1 MTADAA
7 PKSRWFRRHRSPGG
21 LIVGND
27 VVNIAYGD
35 PVDETMND
43 NDAIN
48 YRSYH
53 VSPTGQII
61 SGDNLVKT
69 ENWDAANN
77 TAMNAQGKNSQ
88 SYGKLRE
95 EGDEH
100 FDQLKKQKNV
110 GPYYPDTSG
119 FTFVMKEKDCLDVTF
134 DGIEGYGCQEGA
146 GDVFPSGVVPPL
158 SSEASYE
165 LQKTL
170 DGRLMSCDANLGMEE
185 KVESDILA
193 DDTISYG
200 CSDTSAGEI
209 FPDGVSHLSPTT
221 KEELQKTLD
230 GEFLTCGATEMQE
243 TRSSSDPL
251 PTGCCTNNKPGEGFG
266 FMASV
271 IVGRL
276 LGQEKGSPNVT
287 SDDPSDNGVNED
299 RDLNADL
306 YARRINRENSIIDV
320 ESFEESRQNRLE
332 QLRRNKR
339 AIEERQRLGY
349 GKNQTIV
356 IPRNDLYDTKGES
369 DVSEFV
375 EIPISELQ
383 VGAPVTEKQT
393 KKFFLRRK
401 LLFIGTLLLISI
413 GVAVLAVALFLPTR
427 EL

>member
-7 PKSRWFRRHRSPGG
+7 QKSRWFRRVRSPGG

-27 VVNIAYGD
+27 VVNVAYGD
-35 PVDETMND
+35 PVDESMNN
-43 NDAIN
+43 NDVSN
-48 YRSYH
+48 YGSYRI
-53 VSPTGQII
+53 SPTGQII

-77 TAMNAQGKNSQ
+77 TATNPRGKNSQ

-95 EGDEH
+95 EGDDH
-100 FDQLKKQKNV
+100 FEQLKKQKNV

-119 FTFVMKEKDCLDVTF
+119 FTFIMKEKDCLDATF

-146 GDVFPSGVVPPL
+146 GDIFPAGVVPPL
-158 SSEASYE
+158 SSASSYE

-170 DGRLMSCDANLGMEE
+170 DGRLISCDANLAMEE
-185 KVESDILA
+185 KVENDILA

-209 FPDGVSHLSPTT
+209 FPDGASHLSPTT

-230 GEFLTCGATEMQE
+230 GDFLTCGAAEMQE
-243 TRSSSDPL
+243 TSSSSDPL

-266 FMASV
+266 FMAAV

-276 LGQEKGSPNVT
+276 LGQEKESPNIA
-287 SDDPSDNGVNED
+287 SDDPSDNGAEQD
-299 RDLNADL
+299 KDLNADL
-306 YARRINRENSIIDV
+306 RARRINRENSIIDI
-320 ESFEESRQNRLE
+320 ESLEESRKNRLE
-332 QLRRNKR
+332 QLRQNKR

-349 GKNQTIV
+349 GKNHMIV
-356 IPRNDLYDTKGES
+356 IPRKDLYES
-369 DVSEFV
+369 HEGSEGSELI

-393 KKFFLRRK
+393 QHFFLRRK
-401 LLFIGTLLLISI
+401 LLFTGTLILISI
-413 GVAVLAVALFLPTR
+413 GVVVFTVALFLPTR